1 MPKFAAF
8 FMLFAMANAGLP
20 ATSGFVGEFMVV
32 LGAVKYNFWVGFA
45 AATTL
50 ILGAAYTLW
59 MYKRVVFGKVA
70 NGHVAELEDI
80 DAREFAFLGI
90 LALCVLAMGLYPF
103 PFTEV
108 MHASVN
114 ELLRHVAVSKL

>member
-1 MPKFAAF
+1 
-8 FMLFAMANAGLP
+8 
-20 ATSGFVGEFMVV
+20 VQ
-32 LGAVKYNFWVGFA
+32 YNFWIGFV

-50 ILGAAYTLW
+50 ILGAAYSLW

-70 NGHVAELEDI
+70 NPHVAELEDI
-80 DAREFAFLGI
+80 NGREFAFLAV
-90 LALCVLAMGLYPF
+90 LAACVLAMGLYPF